1 MDRTP
6 WGRAL
11 IILGVTALTIFVAGQ
26 LFQLAAHFGDVI
38 ILFFLAWLLAFTLLP
53 LVRFLENR
61 LSLGRSGAAGLVYLV
76 LLVAFLAM
84 LVVGIPLLVVQ
95 VSQLAGLLPTIATRV
110 PAWLRE
116 IQSGLDQRGIPLQL
130 SGTSQPGLG
139 QDLTQLGSGLVANT
153 VAIASGIAS
162 GVFSF
167 TIILILSFYI
177 VLDGDR
183 FLGELIAS
191 IPEQYREDSQRFV
204 ISIDRSFGGF
214 LRGTAIQAAI
224 LGLGTAAIMGIAGL
238 PYILLASIF
247 AALVMVIP
255 FVGPLLALVLPALIA
270 LFSNV
275 ATSDLLVLL
284 VALVILQLLVMNI
297 VAPKV
302 MSQNIGIHPL
312 LVFLA
317 LLVGIKE
324 AGVAGAIFGVPVAA
338 VIYASAQILLHR
350 WQLIQRPETANGTV
364 EQSAVAIV
372 RTDGGHRRV
381 VRLER
386 LGVHVGHVISRLF
399 HAHST

>member
-11 IILGVTALTIFVAGQ
+11 IILGVIALTIFVAGQ

-338 VIYASAQILLHR
+338 VIYASARILLHR
-350 WQLIQRPETANGTV
+350 WRLIERPETANGTV

>member
-1 MDRTP
+1 MNRTP

-11 IILGVTALTIFVAGQ
+11 IILGVIALTIFVAGE

-61 LSLGRSGAAGLVYLV
+61 VPLGRPGAAGIVYLV

-84 LVVGIPLLVVQ
+84 LVVGIPLLVMQ
-95 VSQLAGLLPTIATRV
+95 VSQLASLLPTIATRV
-110 PAWLRE
+110 PTWLRE
-116 IQSGLDQRGIPLQL
+116 IQVALEQRGIPLQL

-153 VAIASGIAS
+153 VAIASGIAA
-162 GVFSF
+162 GVFSI

-183 FLGELIAS
+183 ILGEMIAS
-191 IPEQYREDSQRFV
+191 IPEHYREDSQQFLV
-204 ISIDRSFGGF
+204 SIDRTFGGF

-224 LGLGTAAIMGIAGL
+224 LGLGTAAIMGFAGL
-238 PYILLASIF
+238 HYILLASIF
-247 AALVMVIP
+247 AAIVMIIP

-270 LFSNV
+270 LFSNLPM
-275 ATSDLLVLL
+275 SDLLVLL
-284 VALVILQLLVMNI
+284 IALVVLQLIVLNV

-317 LLVGIKE
+317 LLVGVKE
-324 AGVAGAIFGVPVAA
+324 AGVAGAIFGVPIAA
-338 VIYASAQILLHR
+338 VIYASARILLRR
-350 WQLIQRPETANGTV
+350 WRIIEPPETLNETV
-364 EQSAVAIV
+364 VQSTVVIV
-372 RTDGGHRRV
+372 RTDGSHRRV

-386 LGVHVGHVISRLF
+386 LGFHVGRVISRLF
-399 HAHST
+399 HAHPT